1 MAVRKPTRPLGAFR
15 RPPGAHFLTTSRGK
29 RYPRP
34 MLRLALVSL
43 VATAIFGA
51 TGCGP
56 VISTYLIVSA
66 QADLDGARAAE
77 SEKYAVYETTAA
89 GEYLHKAKEELG
101 YADFGPAIDYAYKA
115 QDLAQKARAK
125 SEEEK
130 KRQLE
135 QPDAA
140 WEAPTE
146 SGEQP
151 KVIIKKKGE
160 GEPGKVRVVPIPVE
174 DGPK

>member
-1 MAVRKPTRPLGAFR
+1 MA
-15 RPPGAHFLTTSRGK
+15 FLTPSEGKGYPGSMRRTVFHALARGA
-29 RYPRP
+29 RP
-34 MLRLALVSL
+34 AASLALLLGLL
-43 VATAIFGA
+43 VAA

-56 VISTYLIVSA
+56 VISSYLIVNA
-66 QADLDGARAAE
+66 QADLDGATAAE

-89 GEYLHKAKEELG
+89 REFLHKAKEEQG

-115 QDLAQKARAK
+115 QDMAQKARAK
-125 SEEEK
+125 AEEEK
-130 KRQLE
+130 KRALE
-135 QPDAA
+135 QPGAA

-160 GEPGKVRVVPIPVE
+160 GEAGKVRVVPIPIE
-174 DGPK
+174 EGPK

>member
-1 MAVRKPTRPLGAFR
+1 MQ
-15 RPPGAHFLTTSRGK
+15 
-29 RYPRP
+29 
-34 MLRLALVSL
+34 RLALAAV
-43 VATAIFGA
+43 VGA
-51 TGCGP
+51 FLLGAAGCGP
-56 VISTYLIVSA
+56 VISTYLIVAA

-89 GEYLHKAKEELG
+89 SEYLHKAKEELG
-101 YADFGPAIDYAYKA
+101 YADFGPAVDYAYRA
-115 QDLAQKARAK
+115 QDMAQKARAK
-125 SEEEK
+125 AEDEK

-135 QPDAA
+135 QPGAA

-160 GEPGKVRVVPIPVE
+160 GEPGKVRVVPIPIE
-174 DGPK
+174 EGPR

>member
-1 MAVRKPTRPLGAFR
+1 MRRIALLAVVGALLCALLG
-15 RPPGAHFLTTSRGK
+15 S
-29 RYPRP
+29 
-34 MLRLALVSL
+34 
-43 VATAIFGA
+43 A

-56 VISTYLIVSA
+56 VISSYLIVSA

-77 SEKYAVYETTAA
+77 SEKFAVYETTAA
-89 GEYLHKAKEELG
+89 TEFLHKAKEEQG

-115 QDLAQKARAK
+115 QDMAQKARAK
-125 SEEEK
+125 AEDEK

-135 QPDAA
+135 QPGAA

-160 GEPGKVRVVPIPVE
+160 GEAGKVRVVPIPVE
-174 DGPK
+174 EGPK

>member
-1 MAVRKPTRPLGAFR
+1 MQRV
-15 RPPGAHFLTTSRGK
+15 
-29 RYPRP
+29 
-34 MLRLALVSL
+34 ALVSIVGAL
-43 VATAIFGA
+43 VCGSA
-51 TGCGP
+51 GCGP
-56 VISTYLIVSA
+56 VISSYLIVSA

-89 GEYLHKAKEELG
+89 TEYLHKAKEEQG

-115 QDLAQKARAK
+115 QDMAQKARQRADD
-125 SEEEK
+125 EK
-130 KRQLE
+130 KRQLD
-135 QPDAA
+135 QPGAA

-146 SGEQP
+146 SGDQP

-174 DGPK
+174 EGPK